1 MDPMRN
7 RRRYI
12 ALLAAGLMLALT
24 GCAASSESGGG
35 VAEVSQVADNSAYKG
50 VELQPAWER
59 PQFTLTDQTG
69 QPYDFHAE
77 TQGIPTVLYFGY
89 THCPDVCPL
98 ILGQLSA
105 AIQEAPEEIRSELQ
119 VVVVTTDP
127 ATDTPEVLGA
137 YLSKFDTELPVKFV
151 GLTGDLPAIEAAQTA
166 TGVPV
171 AEDGGKTH
179 STMAIYYGS
188 SDKANVA
195 WLANTN
201 ADDIG
206 HDLPIGVK

>member
-1 MDPMRN
+1 MDAMHN
-7 RRRYI
+7 RLRSLT
-12 ALLAAGLMLALT
+12 LLAASLVLVLT
-24 GCAASSESGGG
+24 GCSAPSESSGG
-35 VAEVSQVADNSAYKG
+35 VAEVSQVANNSAYRG
-50 VELQPAWER
+50 VELQPPWER
-59 PQFTLTDQTG
+59 PSFTLTDQTG
-69 QPYDFHAE
+69 QPYDFHAQ
-77 TQGIPTVLYFGY
+77 TAGVPTVLYFGY

-127 ATDTPEVLGA
+127 ANDTPEVMAA

-151 GLTGDLPAIEAAQTA
+151 GLTGDLPAVEAAQTA
-166 TGVPV
+166 AGVPV